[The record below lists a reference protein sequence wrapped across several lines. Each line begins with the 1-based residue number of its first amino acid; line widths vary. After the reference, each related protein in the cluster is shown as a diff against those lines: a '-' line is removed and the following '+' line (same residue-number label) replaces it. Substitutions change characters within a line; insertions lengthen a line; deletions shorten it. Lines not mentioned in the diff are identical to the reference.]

1 MKNHFK
7 FEEVKRLIF
16 ILLSLFVFSFLK
28 AQRPGWISYEIY
40 LNDTVNVMD
49 KDSIQQG
56 RWVFRGKDKK
66 GKKYRYYKAK
76 QLVEDGEFINGKK
89 TGNWRTYH
97 SNGKPES
104 EIIYLNDQAN
114 GYSRF
119 FNNDGKLIAE
129 GILNGRDFTGK
140 YTVYDEFGNKHI
152 KDASRRYKYAYL
164 DFKGKVEKFGKGID
178 KVKIFVERNDFE
190 ILETE
195 SNSDGSFA
203 LKLELNF
210 DYIIRFMKDGFDDHT
225 LEIDANV
232 YDIHDTSVYKLEK
245 WKIPM
250 TDNFVNSVGSDFMGL
265 LLNKPAGKIYFSKK
279 RKKFISD
286 GAYVNLFNKQVKG
299 ISESTK
305 LLLAQ
310 TAEDNKKLEIENL
323 RMEAEKKM
331 AEINMLKQSQELK
344 EAEIRKKE
352 TELLAQKLEREKKE
366 KDLALAEQEKRI
378 KDLKYEQQKA
388 ELEKKK
394 LETERNAKEFERLAI
409 LRKIQEYELKEKE
422 KALNRSSADLAL
434 SKAEIEKNK
443 IELDLAE
450 REKNLKEEEIKQQM
464 FYVYILVGG
473 FLLMLGFAFFIY
485 RSFQQKKKA
494 NLLLEKQSKEIS
506 IQKNEIEEKS
516 KLIEQKNIETEQSI
530 QYARRIQ
537 HAILPPDAEIARYL
551 KDYFILYRSKD
562 IVSGDFYFFSDKYA
576 EDGKVFIASVDCT
589 GHGVPGAFMSMIGYE
604 KLKDAVD
611 ITNQPGEILTE
622 LNRGVKAAL
631 RQSSDENSTRD
642 GMDLCL
648 CAIPAKE
655 PPGRTTTVSYA
666 GANRPL
672 WLIRNDSN
680 IVEEVKATKVAIGG
694 LTNDDQKF
702 EQHDLT
708 LDKGDTIYLFSDGYA
723 DQFGGPKKKK
733 LMTGKF
739 KEILVSIQH
748 LSLKEQKAYL
758 DEFITEWMK
767 GSEQVD
773 DILVIGIKL

>member
-1 MKNHFK
+1 
-7 FEEVKRLIF
+7 VKRLILIF
-16 ILLSLFVFSFLK
+16 LLFFSAFSIQ
-28 AQRPGWISYEIY
+28 AQKSYWLSYDVY
-40 LNDTVNVMD
+40 LGDTVNIVD
-49 KDSIQQG
+49 KDSLRQG
-56 RWVFRGKDKK
+56 RWVFLGKDKK

-76 QLVEDGEFINGKK
+76 QLVEDGDFQNGRK
-89 TGNWRTYH
+89 TGNWKTYH
-97 SNGKPES
+97 SNGKLES
-104 EIIYLNDQAN
+104 ELFYVNDVAD
-114 GYSRF
+114 GPAKFY
-119 FNNDGKLIAE
+119 NNDGKIIAE
-129 GILNGRDFTGK
+129 GTIKGHDFIGK
-140 YTVYDEFGNKHI
+140 YAIYDELGNKHV
-152 KDASRRYKYAYL
+152 KDAARRNQYAYL
-164 DFKGKVEKFGKGID
+164 NFKGKVDKFGKGLD
-178 KVKIFVERNDFE
+178 KVKIVVERNDFE
-190 ILETE
+190 LMEIE
-195 SNSDGSFA
+195 NNADGSFE

-210 DYIIRFMKDGFDDHT
+210 DYILRFTKEGFSDYT

-232 YDIHDTSVYKLEK
+232 FDIHDTSIYKLEK
-245 WKIPM
+245 WKISM
-250 TDNFVNSVGSDFMGL
+250 TDNLVNSISSDFMGL

-279 RKKFISD
+279 RKKFTSD

-331 AEINMLKQSQELK
+331 AEINMLKQAQELK

-388 ELEKKK
+388 ELEKKQ
-394 LETERNAKEFERLAI
+394 LEAERNTKEFERLAI
-409 LRKIQEYELKEKE
+409 LRKMQEYELKEKE
-422 KALNRSSADLAL
+422 KALTRSSADLAL

-443 IELDLAE
+443 KELDLAE
-450 REKNLKEEEIKQQM
+450 REKHLKEEEIKQHM

-473 FLLMLGFAFFIY
+473 LLLMLGFAFFIY

-494 NLLLEKQSKEIS
+494 NAILEQQSREIK
-506 IQKNEIEEKS
+506 IQKFEIEEKS

-537 HAILPPDAEIARYL
+537 HAILPPEEEINQYL

-562 IVSGDFYFFSDKYA
+562 IVSGDFYFFSDKRA
-576 EDGKVFIASVDCT
+576 EEGKVFIASVDCT

-611 ITNQPGEILTE
+611 ITNEPGEILTE
-622 LNRGVKAAL
+622 LNKGVKSAL
-631 RQSSDENSTRD
+631 RQSSDVNSTRD

-648 CAIPAKE
+648 CALPANANGKS
-655 PPGRTTTVSYA
+655 TTITYA

-672 WLIRNDSN
+672 WLIRKDSN
-680 IVEEVKATKVAIGG
+680 IVEEIKATKVAIGG
-694 LTNDDQKF
+694 LTSDDQKF
-702 EQHDLT
+702 DQHEIT

-739 KEILVSIQH
+739 KEILISVQH
-748 LSLKEQKAYL
+748 LSLPEQKVYL
-758 DEFITEWMK
+758 DEFITEWMT

-773 DILVIGIKL
+773 DILVIGIKV

>member
-1 MKNHFK
+1 M
-7 FEEVKRLIF
+7 KRLIF
-16 ILLSLFVFSFLK
+16 IFLCLFAISFLN
-28 AQRPGWISYEIY
+28 AQRPNWISYELY
-40 LNDTVNVMD
+40 LNDTVNVLD
-49 KDSIQQG
+49 KDSLQQG
-56 RWVFRGKDKK
+56 RWVFLGRDKK
-66 GKKYRYYKAK
+66 GKKYRYYKTK
-76 QLVEDGEFINGKK
+76 QLAEEGEFLNGKK
-89 TGNWRTYH
+89 TGSWRTYH

-104 EIIYLNDQAN
+104 EINYSNDRAN
-114 GYSRF
+114 GFARF

-129 GILNGRDFTGK
+129 GVLNAGDFTGK
-140 YTVYDEFGNKHI
+140 YTIYDEFGNKHI

-164 DFKGKVEKFGKGID
+164 DFKGKVEKFGKGIE
-178 KVKIFVERNDFE
+178 KVKIVVERNDFE
-190 ILETE
+190 IMETE
-195 SNSDGSFA
+195 NNADGSFS

-210 DYIIRFMKDGFDDHT
+210 DYIIRFIKDGFDDHT

-232 YDIHDTSVYKLEK
+232 FNIHDTAVYKLEK

-250 TDNFVNSVGSDFMGL
+250 SDNLVNSIGSDFMGL
-265 LLNKPAGKIYFSKK
+265 LLNKPAGKIYFSKR
-279 RKKFISD
+279 RKKFTSD

-323 RMEAEKKM
+323 RIEAEKKV
-331 AEINMLKQSQELK
+331 AEINMLKQAQELK

-366 KDLALAEQEKRI
+366 KDFALAQQEKRI
-378 KDLKYEQQKA
+378 KDLKYDQQKA
-388 ELEKKK
+388 ELEKKQ
-394 LETERNAKEFERLAI
+394 LEAERNTKEFERLAI
-409 LRKIQEYELKEKE
+409 LRKMQEYELKEKE
-422 KALNRSSADLAL
+422 KALSRSSADLAL

-443 IELDLAE
+443 KELDLVE
-450 REKNLKEEEIKQQM
+450 REKHLKEEEIKQHM

-473 FLLMLGFAFFIY
+473 LLLMLGFAFFIY

-494 NLLLEKQSKEIS
+494 NLLLQKQSKEIS
-506 IQKNEIEEKS
+506 LQKHEIEEKS
-516 KLIEQKNIETEQSI
+516 KLIVQKNIETEQSI

-537 HAILPPDAEIARYL
+537 HAILPPDDEISQYL

-576 EDGKVFIASVDCT
+576 DNGRVYIASVDCT

-611 ITNQPGEILTE
+611 ITNQPGDILAE

-631 RQSSDENSTRD
+631 RQTSDSNSTRD
-642 GMDLCL
+642 GMDLCI
-648 CAIPAKE
+648 CALPAKE
-655 PPGRTTTVSYA
+655 PPGRTTTISYA

-672 WLIRNDSN
+672 WLIRKDSN
-680 IVEEVKATKVAIGG
+680 FVEEVKATKVAIGG
-694 LTNDDQKF
+694 LTSDDQKF
-702 EQHDLT
+702 EQHDIT

-739 KEILVSIQH
+739 KEILVSVQH

-758 DEFITEWMK
+758 EEFITEWMR